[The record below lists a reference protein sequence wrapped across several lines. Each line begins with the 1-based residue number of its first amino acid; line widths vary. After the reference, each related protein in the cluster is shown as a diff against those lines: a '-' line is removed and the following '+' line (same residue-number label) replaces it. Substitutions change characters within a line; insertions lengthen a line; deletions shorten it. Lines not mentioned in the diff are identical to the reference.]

1 MENWGRE
8 SCQVLLFYSLSQP
21 KGAGNEGRVQGVWTQ
36 IMERAGYLCHARE
49 EQRSFR
55 EHGHGLGR
63 KWRSGDKEL
72 SRVRAEMVMTED
84 GLSA

>member
-1 MENWGRE
+1 
-8 SCQVLLFYSLSQP
+8 
-21 KGAGNEGRVQGVWTQ
+21 
-36 IMERAGYLCHARE
+36 MERAGYLCHARE